1 LERIQD
7 FFKHVGER
15 LRNPFI
21 FSYLI
26 SWLISNYKIVIGLFF
41 YTNYQLKAD
50 GYNSYFDLI
59 DKTTNWQT
67 CLIIPLIG
75 ALAYTFAF
83 PYFKRLVVLLY
94 TRINQGQEVKT
105 LKILEEG
112 SISTV
117 KYLRLRDEY
126 KQSQAKLE
134 EVIQDESKFFSQRRD
149 LNEQVS
155 NLRKENL
162 GLQGDIIKLQQSVAI
177 LEKFK
182 EPRDVEFLNGEWKGV
197 ARNGNS
203 EIAFEFRFD
212 INKNRVFIKYEGYY
226 VVSIVALIRF
236 DKIVYFEFIG
246 IEKAHDVHFSSQF
259 VNYSNPSIRQ
269 PTYNVDVLQNK
280 LPLQDA
286 GGYYI
291 FKLDNDL
298 EMKVYS
304 RLFNPFLLRKVQ
316 PK

>member
-177 LEKFK
+177 LEK
-182 EPRDVEFLNGEWKGV
+182 NQG
-197 ARNGNS
+197 
-203 EIAFEFRFD
+203 
-212 INKNRVFIKYEGYY
+212 
-226 VVSIVALIRF
+226 
-236 DKIVYFEFIG
+236 
-246 IEKAHDVHFSSQF
+246 
-259 VNYSNPSIRQ
+259 
-269 PTYNVDVLQNK
+269 
-280 LPLQDA
+280 
-286 GGYYI
+286 
-291 FKLDNDL
+291 
-298 EMKVYS
+298 M
-304 RLFNPFLLRKVQ
+304 
-316 PK
+316 

>member
-1 LERIQD
+1 M
-7 FFKHVGER
+7 
-15 LRNPFI
+15 
-21 FSYLI
+21 
-26 SWLISNYKIVIGLFF
+26 
-41 YTNYQLKAD
+41 
-50 GYNSYFDLI
+50 
-59 DKTTNWQT
+59 
-67 CLIIPLIG
+67 
-75 ALAYTFAF
+75 
-83 PYFKRLVVLLY
+83 VLLY